1 MRKTCRGGVIT
12 SSRTR
17 LFLSLSIA
25 GWVPNLYAYFSRSG
39 ETLTTEVKPWDH
51 RNLSEWQP
59 GDIVVF
65 GSGYDHIGIVS
76 DKRRRDG
83 VPLVIHHGWACPVE
97 DDVLRY
103 WGDRITGHSRMDL
116 GNVGSH

>member
-1 MRKTCRGGVIT
+1 M
-12 SSRTR
+12 
-17 LFLSLSIA
+17 FLSLSIA